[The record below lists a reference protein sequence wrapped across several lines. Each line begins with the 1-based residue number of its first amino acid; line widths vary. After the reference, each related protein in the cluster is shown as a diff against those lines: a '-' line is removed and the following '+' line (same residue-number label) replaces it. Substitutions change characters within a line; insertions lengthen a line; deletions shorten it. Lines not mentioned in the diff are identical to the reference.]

1 MENWRCTIFLTMLV
15 TILLV
20 PTFVFSLSPAITDPI
35 VLSSTSSGII
45 NQDSKLETYIVFL
58 EKPEGME
65 SAKPEDLDSW
75 YQSFLPAV
83 TTSSSNQQRLIY
95 SYHNVVTG
103 FAAKL
108 TKQEAKAMEMK
119 EGFMSA
125 RPQNVLNVQT
135 THTPDFLGL
144 QRNLGFWNHSNYG
157 KGVIVGVLDTGVTP
171 NHPSFSDE
179 GMPPPPSKWKGKCEF
194 NGTLCNN
201 KLIGA
206 RNFYSAGKPPTD
218 GHGHGTHTASTAA
231 GSPVQ
236 GASFFDQ
243 YNGTAVGIASSAH
256 LAIYQVCSE
265 FGSCS
270 ESDILAGMDA
280 AVEDGCDVLS
290 LSLGGPSRP
299 FYDDSIAIGAF
310 GAIQK
315 GIFVSCAAGNSGP
328 SNESLS
334 NEAPWILTVGASTVD
349 RSIRATVMLGNNAQY
364 DGESFYQPK
373 NFSSS
378 LLPLFYAGS
387 NGNESGAFC
396 DPGSLKDVDVREKVV
411 LCERGGFSG
420 LIDKGQVV
428 KDAGGA
434 AMIVMNDEVSGNV
447 TTASLHVL
455 PASHVSYADGLSIKA
470 YINSTASPMATIL
483 FKGTVFGVP
492 YAPQVATFSSRGP
505 SLACP
510 GILKPDILG
519 PGVLI
524 LAAWL
529 HPVDNRANTTPGF
542 NVISGTSMATPHL
555 SGIAALLKSSH
566 PEWSPAAIKSA
577 IMTTAN
583 LTNLGGM
590 PITDQFF
597 DPVDVFGIGSGH
609 VNPTKADDPGLVY
622 DIQPDDY
629 IPYLC
634 GLGYNNT
641 EVGIIVQRPVT
652 CSNSSS
658 IPEAQ
663 LNYPSFSIKLGS
675 IPQTYTRTVT
685 NVGPSKSSYIA
696 EINSPQGVDVKVTPS
711 GIQFGGG
718 DLKATYSVTFTR
730 TANVNVPFAQGYL
743 NWVSADHVVRSPIAV
758 IF

>member
-1 MENWRCTIFLTMLV
+1 MLV
-15 TILLV
+15 TILLSLTV
-20 PTFVFSLSPAITDPI
+20 LFSSTQAITDQ
-35 VLSSTSSGII
+35 VVSSSTSSSIV
-45 NQDSKLETYIVFL
+45 NQESKLETYIVFL
-58 EKPEGME
+58 KKSEGMV
-65 SAKPEDLDSW
+65 SAKPEDLDNW

-83 TTSSSNQQRLIY
+83 TTSSSNQQRLID
-95 SYHNVVTG
+95 SYHHVVTG

-108 TKQEAKAMEMK
+108 TKQEAKAMETK
-119 EGFMSA
+119 EGFVSA
-125 RPQNVLNVQT
+125 WPQNVLNVKT
-135 THTPDFLGL
+135 THTPNFLGL
-144 QRNLGFWNHSNYG
+144 EQNLGFWNHSNYG

-171 NHPSFSDE
+171 YHPSFSDE
-179 GMPPPPSKWKGKCEF
+179 GMPPPPPKWKGKCEF

-206 RNFYSAGKPPTD
+206 RNFYSAGKPPID

-231 GSPVQ
+231 GNPVP

-270 ESDILAGMDA
+270 ESDILAGMDT
-280 AVEDGCDVLS
+280 AVEDGVDVLS
-290 LSLGGPSRP
+290 LSLGGPSVP
-299 FYDDSIAIGAF
+299 FYEDSIAIGAF

-315 GIFVSCAAGNSGP
+315 GILVSCAAGNSGP
-328 SNESLS
+328 FNESLS

-349 RSIRATVMLGNNAQY
+349 ISTRATVMLGNNAQY
-364 DGESFYQPK
+364 DGESFYQPT

-378 LLPLFYAGS
+378 LLPLFCAGS
-387 NGNESGAFC
+387 NGNESAAFC
-396 DPGSLKDVDVREKVV
+396 DPGYLKDVDVRGKVV
-411 LCERGGFSG
+411 LCERGGYSG
-420 LIDKGQVV
+420 LDNKGQEV

-434 AMIVMNDEVSGNV
+434 AMIVMNDEFYGSV

-455 PASHVSYADGLSIKA
+455 PASHVTYADGLSVKA
-470 YINSTASPMATIL
+470 YINSTPSPMATIL

-492 YAPQVATFSSRGP
+492 YAPQVAMFSSRGP
-505 SLACP
+505 SLASP

-519 PGVLI
+519 PGVRI

-529 HPVDNRANTTPGF
+529 HPVDNRLNTTPGF

-566 PEWSPAAIKSA
+566 PDRSPAAIKSA
-577 IMTTAN
+577 IMTTAY

-590 PITDQFF
+590 PITDQVFV
-597 DPVDVFGIGSGH
+597 PVDVFGIGSGH
-609 VNPTKADDPGLVY
+609 VNPTKADDPGNVY
-622 DIQPDDY
+622 D
-629 IPYLC
+629 C
-634 GLGYNNT
+634 
-641 EVGIIVQRPVT
+641 PVT

-675 IPQTYTRTVT
+675 GPQAYTRTVT
-685 NVGPSKSSYIA
+685 NVGPLKSSYIA
-696 EINSPQGVDVKVTPS
+696 EIIAPQGVGVKVTPS
-711 GIQFGGG
+711 AIELGGG
-718 DLKATYSVTFTR
+718 RSKATYSVTFTR
-730 TANVNVPFAQGYL
+730 TANVKVPFAQRYL
-743 NWVSADHVVRSPIAV
+743 NRVSADHVVRSPTAV
-758 IF
+758 IFE